1 MRDEKFKKLE
11 HKKYKAILFM
21 LLSGLGYALM
31 NISVKLSGDI
41 PPLEKVLF
49 RNIVCA
55 VIAAILILK
64 TNGTFIGI
72 KKNRKFLMGR
82 AIIGT
87 FGTWCNFYAIDHL
100 MVADAS
106 MLNQMSP
113 FFVMIFCFIFL
124 KEKLKPVHII
134 CILVA
139 LFGVWLISEPKFNST
154 FIPYLSGIFCAIFD
168 AAAYTFIRAMK
179 SGEHDYTI
187 VFVFSTTAVIMTFPF
202 VIFQFKMFNLQ
213 ELFWLLLTGV
223 FAAIGQFALTFA
235 YEAVAA
241 KEVSIFG
248 YSQVIFTAII
258 GFFLFGNIPNDI
270 AIVGYI
276 LILLAAFFIFLVDKK
291 EVKDKLIK
299 D

>member
-1 MRDEKFKKLE
+1 MKNEKVKALE
-11 HKKYKAILFM
+11 HKKSKAIFFM
-21 LLSGLGYALM
+21 IISGLGYALM

-41 PPLEKVLF
+41 PPLEKVFF

-55 VIAAILILK
+55 IISAVLILK
-64 TNGTFIGI
+64 TNGTFIGR
-72 KKNRKFLMGR
+72 KENRKFLMGR

-87 FGTWCNFYAIDHL
+87 FGTWCNFYAITHL
-100 MVADAS
+100 IVADAS

-139 LFGVWLISEPKFNST
+139 LFGVWLISDPKFSSA
-154 FIPYLSGIFCAIFD
+154 FIPYLSGIFCAVFD

-179 SGEHDYTI
+179 NGEHDYTI
-187 VFVFSTTAVIMTFPF
+187 VFVFSTTAVIMTTPF
-202 VIFQFKMFNLQ
+202 MIPQFKMFNAE
-213 ELFWLLLTGV
+213 ELFWLLAIGV

-235 YEAVAA
+235 YEAVQA

-258 GFFLFGNIPNDI
+258 GFFLFGNIPNNI
-270 AIVGYI
+270 AIAGYI
-276 LILLAAFFIFLVDKK
+276 LILLAAFVIFLADRRETK
-291 EVKDKLIK
+291 EKLIK
-299 D
+299 N